1 MALVIIR
8 QDDKIENWKNALL
21 AQAPALEVYSY
32 LEDHPKDRVTMALVW
47 KHPEGSLTEYPN
59 LKVISSFG
67 AGVDFIFK
75 DPTAPRQLP
84 ITRVVDPVLAGDM
97 SEFVITQILV
107 HLKNLMHYKVAQIN
121 IKWHPQ
127 PYRRIADVT
136 VGIMGLGALGA
147 VLADDLVQM
156 GFTVVGWA
164 GSPKPM
170 EMVSVYVGEKQK
182 SEFLSKSEVLVC
194 LLPLTETTTG
204 ILNQALFHQLPKGAF
219 VINVARGG
227 HLVDADLIH
236 ALDSG
241 QLSGASLD
249 VFHEEPLPAVHPFW
263 KHPKIYMTP
272 HIASVSDSASVVP
285 QLLENYKRMQ
295 KGAPLLN
302 VVSPEK
308 GY

>member
-1 MALVIIR
+1 
-8 QDDKIENWKNALL
+8 
-21 AQAPALEVYSY
+21 
-32 LEDHPKDRVTMALVW
+32 
-47 KHPEGSLTEYPN
+47 
-59 LKVISSFG
+59 
-67 AGVDFIFK
+67 
-75 DPTAPRQLP
+75 
-84 ITRVVDPVLAGDM
+84 
-97 SEFVITQILV
+97 
-107 HLKNLMHYKVAQIN
+107 MHYKVAQIN

-147 VLADDLVQM
+147 VLANDLVQM

-164 GSPKPM
+164 GSLKPM
-170 EMVSVYVGEKQK
+170 EKVSVYVGEKQK

-204 ILNQALFHQLPKGAF
+204 ILNQALFHQLPKDAF

-227 HLVDADLIH
+227 HLVDDDLIH

-241 QLSGASLD
+241 QLAGASLD

-263 KHPKIYMTP
+263 KHPKIHMTP